1 MIYVGIDVS
10 KDKHDCT
17 IISSDGEI
25 LMDASNDS
33 GKQRACSA
41 LDAVSLGTVCILQ
54 VLTSKKHEPFG
65 SVICA
70 HFMNQFLHICLK
82 LSVFIRIT
90 PKI

>member
-41 LDAVSLGTVCILQ
+41 LDAVPLGTGCILQ
-54 VLTSKKHEPFG
+54 GFKTKKHEVITSGSDVNSLNRFLHN
-65 SVICA
+65 SVILPG
-70 HFMNQFLHICLK
+70 NTL
-82 LSVFIRIT
+82 
-90 PKI
+90 